1 MSDIWSNA
9 VHAHQ
14 EGNFRLAKQLY
25 DQVIEDAK
33 QAQDTEAFVIVL
45 YHLARLA
52 LDDPREGADV
62 ALHRFKKLLKS
73 QEKLGDNQ
81 GMSKTFREIAI
92 IYEQQDQLVD
102 AIRYGERALA
112 SAKEVFDQQQMGAS
126 YHLLGLLYQYADL
139 QPQAVTAMKEAQ
151 NQWEQIGNV
160 IAWQNTTAEF
170 AEILEKQGNLPLCI
184 RELRRLVKTLDDDE
198 DMEDIAAMHFQ
209 LAMLFARQKE
219 FANALIHMLACLF
232 RHQELESESV
242 QRDAMVL
249 LDLRDKLGH
258 PEFEVLLEK
267 KIGLEGKD
275 HLMAWLEE
283 LFPPENS
290 DPALQNIP
298 EPQSLQRSSAAV
310 PEAVPPVRHSTHSV
324 SANVFELP
332 PPAKQGKESTASPST
347 QRSLRQSPKQ
357 SPKPNKQARTQAQKK
372 SQNNPSASS
381 SSGQSTQRKAQ
392 QSAVQRTA
400 APKPTPKPKSS
411 NPSPSIP
418 QPVAAVKPAN
428 PSESDFVGAFFDDDE
443 KTEAREK
450 TPLHHVNASVNV
462 LGKDPV
468 QSTANPKRPSSQSSP
483 QSISQPTSE
492 TKSSEAVVD
501 WDDMSDGLD
510 GSREPSQTG
519 FTDTSLP
526 NEWTQ
531 YTDSVDGIDSIESM
545 RQVSLQMLAQH
556 FFAALL
562 GIMSVLAMLK
572 WLL

>member
-33 QAQDTEAFVIVL
+33 QAGDTEAFVIVL

-52 LDDPREGADV
+52 LDDPQEGADV

-81 GMSKTFREIAI
+81 GMSKTLREIAV

-112 SAKEVFDQQQMGAS
+112 SAKEVYDQQQMGAS
-126 YHLLGLLYQYADL
+126 YHLLGLLYQYAEL
-139 QPQAVTAMKEAQ
+139 KPQAVTAMKEAQ
-151 NQWEQIGNV
+151 NQWEQVGNV

-170 AEILEKQGNLPLCI
+170 AEILEKQENLPLCI

-209 LAMLFARQKE
+209 LVTLFARQGE

-232 RHQELESESV
+232 RNQELESELV

-249 LDLRDKLGH
+249 LDIRDKLGH
-258 PEFEVLLEK
+258 PEFDVLLEK
-267 KIGLEGKD
+267 KIGPDGKE
-275 HLMAWLEE
+275 HLVAWLEE

-290 DPALQNIP
+290 DPALQHIP
-298 EPQSLQRSSAAV
+298 EPQSLPQSAAV
-310 PEAVPPVRHSTHSV
+310 EVAPAAPSV
-324 SANVFELP
+324 QPTPSGNVFDLP
-332 PPAKQGKESTASPST
+332 PPAKQHTKSKRPTQTPSSAKPAPISKTKTKPKKNPKTKNSLSSSTVGKAT
-347 QRSLRQSPKQ
+347 PKQ
-357 SPKPNKQARTQAQKK
+357 AAD
-372 SQNNPSASS
+372 PSK
-381 SSGQSTQRKAQ
+381 GKT
-392 QSAVQRTA
+392 TD
-400 APKPTPKPKSS
+400 
-411 NPSPSIP
+411 P
-418 QPVAAVKPAN
+418 QPVAAVKPA
-428 PSESDFVGAFFDDDE
+428 SKSSDPINVEAAFFDDNE
-443 KTEAREK
+443 KTEEQEK
-450 TPLHHVNASVNV
+450 TPLHRAES
-462 LGKDPV
+462 
-468 QSTANPKRPSSQSSP
+468 QSAVSPKRPSSPPSVNA
-483 QSISQPTSE
+483 
-492 TKSSEAVVD
+492 SEAMVS
-501 WDDMSDGLD
+501 WDEESKEL
-510 GSREPSQTG
+510 SQTG

-531 YTDSVDGIDSIESM
+531 YTDSVDSTDGT
-545 RQVSLQMLAQH
+545 RQVSLQMLVQH
-556 FFAALL
+556 FFAALV
-562 GIMSVLAMLK
+562 GVMSVLALLK